1 MEADALCLLE
11 KTAKTRLRTLRTQ
24 TKLCRKQFSE
34 EAVHDL
40 RVDMRRLLALVDFLN
55 FFAASPALR
64 KVRRNLKAHLD
75 AFDALR
81 DTQVMLLETSQ
92 RLSELPE
99 IEPFHRYLQKTEKQL
114 LRRAHK
120 DIEDVGNAFAKPI
133 RAAVKSLHSLSV
145 DVFAPV
151 DDAYHTVLSRLAM
164 VDPANV
170 ATIHRVRIAFK
181 RLRYSFEVVQPLLT
195 DMPEDLPAQMHSYQ
209 TLMGEIQ
216 DAEVMLRTLEE
227 YASRPRKDGIDISSV
242 REFYERVHRERV
254 DVYLQNMGSVHSFW
268 RATPQAKFPWQEA
281 AGILTESEEVCGEE
295 TSTSS
300 EYALAG
306 SSEAPQEE
314 TMPAHTDAEAV
325 AEVVTVGSDP
335 EEQAA
340 AETPVE
346 EASET
351 VSVASQREEGS
362 S

>member
-11 KTAKTRLRTLRTQ
+11 KTAKTRLRTLRAQ

-40 RVDMRRLLALVDFLN
+40 RVAMRRLLALVDFVN
-55 FFAASPALR
+55 FFVASPALR
-64 KVRRNLKAHLD
+64 KVRRSLKAHLD

-114 LRRAHK
+114 LRRAQK
-120 DIEDVGNAFAKPI
+120 DIKDVDNAHAKPI
-133 RAAVKSLHSLSV
+133 RAALKSLPSLSV
-145 DVFAPV
+145 DVFSPV
-151 DDAYHTVLSRLAM
+151 DDAFHAVLSRLAM

-181 RLRYSFEVVQPLLT
+181 RFRYSFEVVQPLLT

-227 YASRPRKDGIDISSV
+227 YASRPRKDSNDITPV
-242 REFYERVHRERV
+242 RQFYERVHRERV
-254 DVYLQNMGSVHSFW
+254 EVYLQNMDRVHSFW
-268 RATPQAKFPWQEA
+268 RATPEATFPWQLM
-281 AGILTESEEVCGEE
+281 AGIPSERAEVCSGETLVDSIE
-295 TSTSS
+295 T
-300 EYALAG
+300 
-306 SSEAPQEE
+306 PQEE
-314 TMPAHTDAEAV
+314 AMPAQTDAKVVAQLATVESDQEAQ
-325 AEVVTVGSDP
+325 T
-335 EEQAA
+335 A
-340 AETPVE
+340 AEMLSE
-346 EASET
+346 AASET
-351 VSVASQREEGS
+351 ASVASLREEARS
-362 S
+362 